1 MAHLDFKI
9 TSWKRVFVPDDKI
22 QETIEK
28 LKEGDLDVP
37 YELMD
42 EEGYYDSTSFD
53 DQVCEEPMD
62 PFENGGSST
71 QELFDINGNIIYQN
85 GYKEDE

>member
-9 TSWKRVFVPDDKI
+9 SSWKRVFVPDHKI

-28 LKEGDLDVP
+28 LKKGDYETP

-53 DQVCEEPMD
+53 DQVCEEPLS
-62 PFENGGSST
+62 PEVNFGCST
-71 QELFDINGNIIYQN
+71 QELYDDNGELLYKN
-85 GYKEDE
+85 GIEE